1 MANCNSECEKTISP
15 FVQLPLGH
23 SATTFSS
30 SSLEMLIDRSYDL
43 LKAEDGVAVN
53 VISTE
58 EMFLLTSFSSIVLTF
73 VIMNSIQLPDCLLDL
88 EGHVRQYIELEVLQ
102 EQLRPI
108 LVVPSTHETVTHMGV
123 RLATEREIQG
133 RKDYLAELITKSV
146 VEMFR
151 RDGRLSK
158 CPELHTNR
166 NET

>member
-73 VIMNSIQLPDCLLDL
+73 VIMNILTLFRNWINRRRSNDRDRKHYNYYKKLFFIYVEKTDTAFQAAVETENAMHWLRDLD
-88 EGHVRQYIELEVLQ
+88 EEF
-102 EQLRPI
+102 
-108 LVVPSTHETVTHMGV
+108 
-123 RLATEREIQG
+123 
-133 RKDYLAELITKSV
+133 KDVI
-146 VEMFR
+146 
-151 RDGRLSK
+151 
-158 CPELHTNR
+158 
-166 NET
+166 